1 MEKADLFVLAC
12 GRNNFLAAAL
22 MRGGFGSVPA
32 TKLTIEV
39 HYTTRTLAQAARFK
53 GECELLASVFRNLPT
68 IALGFELTPIEND
81 EWIVTLGGRFDQ
93 RAPRDLEGFRAF
105 ASSLTATDIAERIC
119 DATLLQ
125 PLCAYRMNVCDWYH
139 YDRMKTCPGG

>member
-39 HYTTRTLAQAARFK
+39 HYTTGA
-53 GECELLASVFRNLPT
+53 LPSRPGSRANSNFLICFPKPPE
-68 IALGFELTPIEND
+68 IALGLLTPIETN
-81 EWIVTLGGRFDQ
+81 G
-93 RAPRDLEGFRAF
+93 
-105 ASSLTATDIAERIC
+105 
-119 DATLLQ
+119 
-125 PLCAYRMNVCDWYH
+125 
-139 YDRMKTCPGG
+139 